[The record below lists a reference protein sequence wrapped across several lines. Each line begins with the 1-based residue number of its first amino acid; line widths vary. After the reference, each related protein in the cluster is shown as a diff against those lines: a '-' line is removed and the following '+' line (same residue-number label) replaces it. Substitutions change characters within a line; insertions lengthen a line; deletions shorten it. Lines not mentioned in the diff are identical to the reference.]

1 MLIFADYIKSCA
13 SLEVCRQVIVAFDS
27 SGLGRITFSNFK
39 DLMCSLKLWHGV
51 FKNNAKEK
59 SGILIAD
66 RLRDALSEVGFQ
78 LNSAILSVLMM
89 RYIRKDGTLR
99 FGDFV
104 AIILNLS
111 IAFGKKIL
119 QLVQF
124 CPYCLILS
132 ILPNIFQFFIFV
144 HSVQFCPIF
153 NFCPMNFQ
161 FCMGFFS

>member
-1 MLIFADYIKSCA
+1 
-13 SLEVCRQVIVAFDS
+13 
-27 SGLGRITFSNFK
+27 
-39 DLMCSLKLWHGV
+39 MCSLKLWHGV

-124 CPYCLILS
+124 CPYYLILS
-132 ILPNIFQFFIFV
+132 IFSNYVQ
-144 HSVQFCPIF
+144 SVQLCP
-153 NFCPMNFQ
+153 
-161 FCMGFFS
+161 

>member
-119 QLVQF
+119 QLVRF
-124 CPYCLILS
+124 CTYCLILS
-132 ILPNIFQFFIFV
+132 ILSKMSNYV
-144 HSVQFCPIF
+144 HSVQLCL
-153 NFCPMNFQ
+153 
-161 FCMGFFS
+161 

>member
-1 MLIFADYIKSCA
+1 MEILNFCRSVHIWKGKNNDFSNFVDFADYIKSCA

-111 IAFGKKIL
+111 IAFGKFAK
-119 QLVQF
+119 
-124 CPYCLILS
+124 
-132 ILPNIFQFFIFV
+132 IFQFSI
-144 HSVQFCPIF
+144 
-153 NFCPMNFQ
+153 
-161 FCMGFFS
+161 

>member
-1 MLIFADYIKSCA
+1 M
-13 SLEVCRQVIVAFDS
+13 CRQVIVAFDT
-27 SGLGRITFSNFK
+27 SGLGRITFANFK

-59 SGILIAD
+59 SGILKAE
-66 RLRDALSEVGFQ
+66 RLRDALAEVGFQ

-111 IAFGKKIL
+111 IAFGKL
-119 QLVQF
+119 GVSNNALF
-124 CPYCLILS
+124 YL
-132 ILPNIFQFFIFV
+132 NIDIYV
-144 HSVQFCPIF
+144 VYIDVANIARIYVVKSL
-153 NFCPMNFQ
+153 
-161 FCMGFFS
+161 

>member
-1 MLIFADYIKSCA
+1 
-13 SLEVCRQVIVAFDS
+13 
-27 SGLGRITFSNFK
+27 
-39 DLMCSLKLWHGV
+39 MCSLKLWHGV

-111 IAFGKKIL
+111 IAFGKFAKNISVFRGGL
-119 QLVQF
+119 FVSEPPAPSL
-124 CPYCLILS
+124 
-132 ILPNIFQFFIFV
+132 LP
-144 HSVQFCPIF
+144 
-153 NFCPMNFQ
+153 
-161 FCMGFFS
+161 